1 MPVASVSPLLIIVY
15 PSLDDYIHHL
25 ARVHILSAGAGGAL
39 ARYYTV
45 DWEILPNL
53 AMDLIV
59 PPLTALMPV
68 QDARRLF
75 LALTLFLLAS
85 GTAALHAAEP

>member
-1 MPVASVSPLLIIVY
+1 MTVTAVSLLLILRY
-15 PSLDDYIHHL
+15 LSLDDYIDYL
-25 ARVHILSAGAGGAL
+25 ARVRILSEGAGGAL

-53 AMDLIV
+53 PMDLIV

-75 LALTLFLLAS
+75 LALTPFPLRERH
-85 GTAALHAAEP
+85 GGAACG